1 MTQRKI
7 TTAALSV
14 LFCMMLLGFS
24 RSAVQAQCT
33 TCDNSYLHVTDWKSI
48 DYDNMVSTFHSSLA
62 RQADGRVLVWGEH
75 SKSDGSGN
83 NLVPA
88 ELNNSNYSGLTGQ
101 ILKFAAGSYS
111 QDDVQFAVLT
121 TDGLFIW
128 GDEDA
133 LVSDNF
139 KSGNSFAKVTNG
151 LPSGVTPLQVKMLF
165 GTYQTLALLTCT
177 GDVWVLSQR
186 SNMRGNGG
194 TGNNSTWYKVEYS
207 TATANNDN
215 TSAGYLS
222 NIVAVRGAPG
232 GLMALADNGDI
243 WAWGEQVYLGTNSS
257 GNNLNVGNGTRS
269 RARKMT
275 LTKPQGGGNIV
286 PKMIGMT
293 GATSWSSHYVLGT
306 DGYVYSM
313 GNNDDRQLGDRTTT
327 DRTSWVRVKSGSGS
341 NDFLSDIAWI
351 SPNEHDN
358 YGRAA
363 VNALTSA
370 GVVWAWGN
378 NERNMLGFSN
388 ANNNY
393 DPTTPP
399 GGLTGSDLIMAVE
412 TGGHT
417 SMVVKKCSG
426 RYGYVGHRVHGSMA
440 DNSNA
445 NEQETK
451 YNFTATAVMD
461 ICGASSGATT
471 LFPPQGTLHVGDQVQ
486 LTFTPAGGH
495 FTVDGPATVSPTG
508 LLTITGKNT
517 GIKITY
523 TADGECGTTSSEIVI
538 RAEDIFLPA
547 TFDKVSASIRG
558 GQLFVNF
565 TTLTEQNNSH
575 FDIEASADGKDFVKV
590 GEVKSNA
597 TNGYS
602 NAPLNY
608 TFNISQGAATGL
620 LGISIAVLGLAGLLV
635 NRRNKWMLM
644 LVMVLGTSVL
654 GVSSCKKQDAPTI
667 DSNSKLFIR
676 IKQVDKDGGSDYS
689 KVIQAVQE

>member
-1 MTQRKI
+1 MTQKKF

-33 TCDNSYLHVTDWKSI
+33 TCDNSYLNVTDWKSI
-48 DYDNMVSTFHSSLA
+48 DYDNMVSTFHSSIA
-62 RQADGRVLVWGEH
+62 RQSDGRVLVWGEH
-75 SKSDGSGN
+75 SKSNGSGN

-88 ELNNSNYSGLTGQ
+88 ELNNANYSGLTGQ
-101 ILKFAAGSYS
+101 ILRFAAGSNS
-111 QDDVQFAVLT
+111 QDDVQFAVVT

-128 GDEDA
+128 GDEGV
-133 LVSDNF
+133 LVSSNF

-151 LPSGVTPLQVKMLF
+151 LPVAPTQVKMLF
-165 GTYQTLALLTCT
+165 GTYETLALLTCD
-177 GDVWVLSQR
+177 GFVWVLSQNK
-186 SNMRGNGG
+186 NMRGDDANGS
-194 TGNNSTWYKVEYS
+194 STWHQVTES
-207 TATANNDN
+207 
-215 TSAGYLS
+215 GGS
-222 NIVAVRGAPG
+222 NPALGNVVAVRGAPG
-232 GLMALADNGDI
+232 GLMALKDNGEV
-243 WAWGEQVYLGTNSS
+243 WTWGDETYLG
-257 GNNLNVGNGTRS
+257 NGSNATS
-269 RARKMT
+269 RARATKMT

-293 GATSWSSHYVLGT
+293 GTTGSSSHYILGT
-306 DGYVYSM
+306 DGYVYSL
-313 GNNDDRQLGDRTTT
+313 GNNGQKQLGDRSGNEQK
-327 DRTSWVRVKSGSGS
+327 SWVRVKSGSGS
-341 NDFLSDIAWI
+341 NDILSDIAWI

-363 VNALTSA
+363 VNALTSV

-388 ANNNY
+388 AGNNY

-399 GGLTGSDLIMAVE
+399 GGLTGGDLIMAVE

-440 DNSNA
+440 DNSDA

-486 LTFTPAGGH
+486 LVYTPAGGQ
-495 FTVDGPATVSPTG
+495 FTVDGPATVSATG

-523 TADGECGTTSSEIVI
+523 TANGACGAMSSEIVI

-547 TFDKVSASIRG
+547 TFDKVSASIKG

-565 TTLTEQNNSH
+565 TTLTEQNNNH
-575 FDIEASADGKDFVKV
+575 FEIEASADGKDFVKI

-602 NAPLNY
+602 NAPLSY
-608 TFNISQGAATGL
+608 TFNIGQGAATGL
-620 LGISIAVLGLAGLLV
+620 LGISIAVLGFAGLLV

-644 LVMVLGTSVL
+644 LVLVLGTGVL

>member
-1 MTQRKI
+1 MTRRKF

-14 LFCMMLLGFS
+14 FFCMILLGVS
-24 RSAVQAQCT
+24 RSAVHAQCT
-33 TCDNSYLHVTDWKSI
+33 TCDNSYLNVTDWKTI
-48 DYDNMVSTFHSSLA
+48 DYDNMVSTFHSSIA

-75 SKSDGSGN
+75 SKSNGSGN

-88 ELNNSNYSGLTGQ
+88 ELNSTNYSAITGQ

-111 QDDVQFAVLT
+111 QDNVQFAVIT
-121 TDGLFIW
+121 TNGLFIW

-133 LVSDNF
+133 LVSSSF
-139 KSGNSFAKVTNG
+139 KSGTNFSQVANG
-151 LPSGVTPLQVKMLF
+151 LPVPPLQVKMLF
-165 GTYQTLALLTCT
+165 GTYRTLALLTCS
-177 GDVWVLSQR
+177 GDVWVLSQ
-186 SNMRGNGG
+186 SNNMRGNGG
-194 TGNNSTWYKVEYS
+194 SGNSSTWAQVEYS
-207 TATANNDN
+207 TATGSNSN

-232 GLMALADNGDI
+232 GLMALDENGEI
-243 WAWGEQVYLGTNSS
+243 WAWGDQVYLGTSSS

-269 RARKMT
+269 RARKLT

-293 GATSWSSHYVLGT
+293 GATGWSSQYVLGT

-327 DRTSWVRVKSGSGS
+327 DRTSWVRVKTGSGS

-363 VNALTSA
+363 VNALTST

-388 ANNNY
+388 ASSNY
-393 DPTTPP
+393 HPATPP
-399 GGLTGSDLIMAVE
+399 GGLSGSDLIMAVE

-445 NEQETK
+445 NEEEKT
-451 YNFTATAVMD
+451 YNFSATAVMD
-461 ICGASSGATT
+461 ICGASSGAAI
-471 LFPPQGTLHVGDQVQ
+471 LFPPQGNIQVGDQIQ
-486 LTFTPAGGH
+486 LVFTPAGGQ
-495 FTVDGPATVSPTG
+495 FTVLEGAATVTQSG
-508 LLTITGKNT
+508 LLTINGKNAA
-517 GIKITY
+517 IKVSY
-523 TADGECGTTSSEIVI
+523 TANSGCGTTTSEIVI
-538 RAEDIFLPA
+538 AADDISLPA
-547 TFDKVSASIRG
+547 SFDQLSAAISN
-558 GQLFVNF
+558 GQLRVNF
-565 TTLTEQNNSH
+565 TTLTEHNNSH
-575 FDIEASADGKDFVKV
+575 FEIEGAANATDFVKI
-590 GEVKSNA
+590 GELKSKA
-597 TNGYS
+597 ANGDS
-602 NAPLNY
+602 NVPLSYIFTQN
-608 TFNISQGAATGL
+608 QRDAASL
-620 LGISIAVLGLAGLLV
+620 LGISIAVLGFAALLLS
-635 NRRNKWMLM
+635 RRNKWMLM
-644 LVMVLGTSVL
+644 LAAVLGT
-654 GVSSCKKQDAPTI
+654 GMFGISSCSKQDAPSI
-667 DSNSKLFIR
+667 DPGSKIYIR
-676 IKQVDKDGGSDYS
+676 VKQVDKDGAFSYS